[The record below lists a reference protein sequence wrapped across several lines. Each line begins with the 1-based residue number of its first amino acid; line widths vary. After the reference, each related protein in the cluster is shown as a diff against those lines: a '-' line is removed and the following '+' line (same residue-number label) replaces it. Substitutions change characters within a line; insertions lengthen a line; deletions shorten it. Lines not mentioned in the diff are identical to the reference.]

1 MIGSNGSMY
10 LTVEFLTEINNI
22 IIIIIGSSNIS
33 LRKISFKSYG
43 LDKMYM
49 DKYLMEEK
57 VYQIADQLN
66 EIKNANVRFLFNT
79 S

>member
-1 MIGSNGSMY
+1 MY

-33 LRKISFKSYG
+33 FRKISFKSYG

-66 EIKNANVRFLFNT
+66 EIKKCKCKVII
-79 S
+79 